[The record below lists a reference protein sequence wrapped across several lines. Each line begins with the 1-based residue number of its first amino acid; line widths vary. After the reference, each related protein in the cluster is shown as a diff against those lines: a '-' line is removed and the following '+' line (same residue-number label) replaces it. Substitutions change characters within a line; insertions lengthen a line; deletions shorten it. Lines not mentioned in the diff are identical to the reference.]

1 MKKNQNCR
9 KEPYKV
15 TKNQNCRKVQKIEK
29 VRFVSQ
35 TTGSGGGLTVD
46 CETKRTFCKLSS
58 DWSKKVRKKV
68 RKLQVA
74 GGLPVDCET
83 KRTFCKPPSDWS
95 LQTPCQHL
103 RRIPGN
109 YKTRVRFIS
118 QSTVSPVYD
127 HC

>member
-1 MKKNQNCR
+1 MIE
-9 KEPYKV
+9 KEPKLSKRAIQSDKEPKLPKSAKKLKKFV
-15 TKNQNCRKVQKIEK
+15 LFRKLQVA
-29 VRFVSQ
+29 
-35 TTGSGGGLTVD
+35 GGGLTVD

-103 RRIPGN
+103 RPIPGN
-109 YKTRVRFIS
+109 IQDAGSFCFANYS
-118 QSTVSPVYD
+118 
-127 HC
+127 

>member
-1 MKKNQNCR
+1 MIEKNKNCR

-15 TKNQNCRKVQKIEK
+15 TKNQYCRKVQKIEK

-35 TTGSGGGLTVD
+35 TTGSGGGLPVD
-46 CETKRTFCKLSS
+46 CETKQTFCKLSS

-74 GGLPVDCET
+74 GGGLPVDCET

-109 YKTRVRFIS
+109 IQDASSFCFANYS
-118 QSTVSPVYD
+118 
-127 HC
+127 